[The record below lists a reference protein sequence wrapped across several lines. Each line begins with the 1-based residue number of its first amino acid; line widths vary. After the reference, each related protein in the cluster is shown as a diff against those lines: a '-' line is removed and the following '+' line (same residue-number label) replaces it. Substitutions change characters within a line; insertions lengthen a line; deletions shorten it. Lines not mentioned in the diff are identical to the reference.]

1 VARQESETGSGL
13 NGSGYPSGHPQANR
27 VSTSGG
33 VKIQADLSSPPVI
46 QVMFQSG
53 LAPAEDVSA
62 DALSAGQGTEGN
74 QFVFS
79 GGNWSFNLQTK
90 NHTASGT
97 YTVTMVSGDG
107 TEYIIDPTCTV
118 KFVIP

>member
-1 VARQESETGSGL
+1 MD
-13 NGSGYPSGHPQANR
+13 
-27 VSTSGG
+27 G
-33 VKIQADLSSPPVI
+33 VTPVIGTDLSSPPVV
-46 QVMFQSG
+46 QVMFDSG
-53 LAPAEDVSA
+53 VGPATDVSA

-90 NHTASGT
+90 NYVAKGT
-97 YTVTMVSGDG
+97 YTVTMVSGDA
-107 TEYIIDPTCTV
+107 TEYTIAPTCTV